1 MKTAR
6 PPSTSGSALLLVL
19 WALFVLSAAVLA
31 YVNVVMVQLKRAGD
45 SNRALEAK
53 AMAHSGLAIA
63 LHPMVTEK
71 TPLLEEAFNDQMGYR
86 VRIIGEGG
94 KLNINYLLQGEDPRK
109 LDILR
114 HWLEYHGLTFQ
125 ERDRLIDCLLDWTDG
140 DNIKRLNGVEDED
153 TYHPANRPFQSIDEM
168 EEVAGMEPLLA
179 VPGWR
184 DEVTIYSQGQ
194 IDLSAATE
202 ATLRLLP
209 GMSEPRIARFLEIRR
224 GRDGVDGTLDDVEF
238 KTLKDIGNALGFG
251 QAQMKAL
258 SGLVVQKDQTVRIIS
273 EGQSADIVRQ
283 VEVVARKSGASPAI
297 VLWKE

>member
-1 MKTAR
+1 MKTVPRA
-6 PPSTSGSALLLVL
+6 SSSGSALLLVL

-31 YVNVVMVQLKRAGD
+31 YVNVVVVQLKRAGD

-71 TPLLEEAFNDQMGYR
+71 TPILEEAFNDQMGYR

-140 DNIKRLNGVEDED
+140 DNVKRLNGAEDEE
-153 TYHPANRPFQSIDEM
+153 TYHPANRPFQSIEEM

-209 GMSEPRIARFLEIRR
+209 GMSEPRIARFLQIRR
-224 GRDGVDGTLDDVEF
+224 GRDGVDGTIDDVEF
-238 KTLKDIGNALGFG
+238 KTLKEIGNALGFG
-251 QAQMKAL
+251 PEQMKML

-273 EGQSADIVRQ
+273 EGHSVDIVRQ